1 MENILFII
9 DSPGDLTKEEIAGK
23 PIWVNSVLVRY
34 GNMEQPEAEI
44 DVRRFWRELIR
55 LEEIPQTTMITPNG
69 WLKMYRKA
77 KSEGYTHIL
86 VHTLSSTA
94 SGIYNSAMLAAK
106 LFSDEGGI
114 PVEVVDSRTYA
125 FIYGRNIL
133 KCADMAAQGIP
144 FAQIVKNLRDLT
156 SRNRA
161 ILWVY
166 TLKHLKKS
174 GRISGMSAFV
184 GETLGIRPLLL
195 IENGVIMP
203 VDKVRGDRN
212 IVPRMAQ
219 LVREHAVAPE
229 TQRMEILYAEVPPE
243 EVERAVNILG
253 ETARPKEI
261 ITHEIGCAIA
271 INAGP
276 VSMAACFYG
285 EPFEV

>member
-1 MENILFII
+1 MI
-9 DSPGDLTKEEIAGK
+9 DSPGDLTKEEISGK
-23 PIWVNSVLVRY
+23 PIWVISVLVRH
-34 GNMEQPEAEI
+34 GNIEQPETEI
-44 DVRRFWRELIR
+44 DVHQFWKELMS
-55 LEEIPQTTMITPNG
+55 LEEIPNTTMITPND
-69 WLKMYRKA
+69 WLKAFRKA
-77 KSEGYTHIL
+77 KAQGYTHIL
-86 VHTLSSTA
+86 AHTLSSTA

-106 LFSDEGGI
+106 LFADEGGF

-125 FIYGRNIL
+125 FIYGRNML
-133 KCADMAAQGIP
+133 KCAEMAAQGVP
-144 FAQIVKNLRDLT
+144 FAQIVQNLRGLT
-156 SRNRA
+156 ARNRA

-195 IENGVIMP
+195 IKNGVISP

-229 TQRMEILYAEVPPE
+229 TQRMEILYAEVPPG

-253 ETARPKEI
+253 ETVRPKEI

-285 EPFEV
+285 EPFEI